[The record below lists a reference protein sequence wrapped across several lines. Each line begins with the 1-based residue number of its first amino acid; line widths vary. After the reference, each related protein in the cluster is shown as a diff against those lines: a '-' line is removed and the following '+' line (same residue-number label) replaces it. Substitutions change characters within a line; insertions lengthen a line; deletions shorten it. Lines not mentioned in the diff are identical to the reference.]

1 MSSATALASGVLV
14 TAGTAV
20 TVLAALAALRPAP
33 VYVRLRYPT
42 VVTSLGTPLAGLG
55 VAVANGIGLTTAMV
69 LLIVVLLAVCGPV
82 LGAAIG
88 RLNAQRDDATGQE
101 SPK

>member
-33 VYVRLRYPT
+33 V
-42 VVTSLGTPLAGLG
+42 
-55 VAVANGIGLTTAMV
+55 GLTTAMV

-82 LGAAIG
+82 LGAAVG